1 MGEIIKSTERNA
13 KVVLSTNKMMLLN
26 NQMMSHLRE
35 FNILLV
41 MRTRKDHL
49 NSHLMDLIISHDLVL
64 LNSVSLISHYRLFL
78 LLFVWILHVIEF

>member
-41 MRTRKDHL
+41 MRTRKDRL

-64 LNSVSLISHYRLFL
+64 LNLVSLISYYRLFL
-78 LLFVWILHVIEF
+78 LMFIWILHVIEF